1 MGHMAREGYRWF
13 RERWRP
19 SEAQQ
24 RVLDELAAGRTNAEI
39 AVRLGLSAGT
49 VKWHISQMLGETGCA
64 DRDALGR
71 WWRERR
77 ARPPLAVPLLGFV
90 GRAAAALAAIAFAA
104 VLLVAAGPVAARLL
118 DAARGAALRGGETPP
133 EPLPQATPTVAPTP
147 LFTASPRGPAAL
159 ALFQEMVAAL
169 NAGDAE
175 AVLGM
180 YVEEATM
187 PGAPCVLGCRN
198 PAAGAGTGVE
208 RSFGISCAVWH
219 GYGGVC
225 YGAPARAFQVH
236 GQIANGVEIVILHLV
251 PADGNTPEYDAVG
264 EIAWSSA
271 AMRAAGERPFRSNFG
286 VRLKDEL
293 IWVNRTDLPQDY
305 VAEPAAPQQQ
315 EAATDRRP
323 ADGRIAL
330 ALAVGLAGVVLVLL
344 GGVALDLVRRLR
356 RRTPPVPRERRVR

>member
-19 SEAQQ
+19 SEAQR

-77 ARPPLAVPLLGFV
+77 ARPPLVVPLLGFA
-90 GRAAAALAAIAFAA
+90 GRAAAALAAIALAA
-104 VLLVAAGPVAARLL
+104 VLLVAAGPAVVRLL
-118 DAARGAALRGGETPP
+118 DAARGASLRGSEVTP
-133 EPLPQATPTVAPTP
+133 EPLTQATPAATATP
-147 LFTASPRGPAAL
+147 FFTASPRGPAAV
-159 ALFQEMVAAL
+159 ALYQQMVAAL

-180 YVEEATM
+180 YIEEATM

-198 PAAGAGTGVE
+198 RIAGATVGVE
-208 RSFGISCAVWH
+208 RSYGISCAVWH

-236 GQIANGVEIVILHLV
+236 GQIANGVEIVIVRLV

-271 AMRAAGERPFRSNFG
+271 AMRAAGERPFRSKFG
-286 VRLKDEL
+286 IALKDER
-293 IWVNRTDLPQDY
+293 IWVNRTELPQEY
-305 VAEPAAPQQQ
+305 VAEPLPPPPTQ
-315 EAATDRRP
+315 EATTDRRP
-323 ADGRIAL
+323 VDGRIAL
-330 ALAVGLAGVVLVLL
+330 AIAVGLVGVVLLLL
-344 GGVALDLVRRLR
+344 GSVGLDLVRRLR
-356 RRTPPVPRERRVR
+356 RRAPPVP